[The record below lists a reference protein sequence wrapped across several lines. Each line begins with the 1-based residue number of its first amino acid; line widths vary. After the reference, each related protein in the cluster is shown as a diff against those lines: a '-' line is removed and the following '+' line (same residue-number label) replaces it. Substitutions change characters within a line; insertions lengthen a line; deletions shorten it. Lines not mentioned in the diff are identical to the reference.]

1 MIRLHNV
8 TKKFGDLMAVD
19 DVTLEVKKG
28 ETLVLLGTSGCGKTT
43 TLKLINRLEELT
55 AGNIEVAGTDI
66 RQQKPEELRRKIGY
80 VIQGAGLFPHYTV
93 QENIAVVPRL
103 LHWNKSKT
111 RQRTLEVLELLRIPY
126 QKYLSK
132 YPHELSGGQQQ
143 RVGLARA
150 LVADPP
156 VILMDEPFGALDPIT
171 RNSIRREFKDIE
183 ALRHKTT
190 VMVTHDIEEAFAL
203 GDRICLM
210 DDGKM
215 QQVGTTQELIFR
227 PANGFVTRFLGQHL
241 FQLQLQV
248 LNLHQLRPF
257 LPDASPDAT
266 SDTIALPETASV
278 LEATQA
284 LTATGAPQQRLAL
297 AANASAPAQTATVA
311 ELMAAVEQLTPTLRA

>member
-1 MIRLHNV
+1 MIRLQNV
-8 TKKFGDLMAVD
+8 NKQFGALPAVANLSL
-19 DVTLEVKKG
+19 DVKDG

-55 AGNIEVAGTDI
+55 SGTIEVAGTDI
-66 RQQKPEELRRKIGY
+66 QQQKPEELRRKIGY

-103 LHWNKSKT
+103 LHWTKEKT
-111 RQRTLEVLELLRIPY
+111 TVRTLEVLELLRLPPR
-126 QKYLSK
+126 QYLSK

-171 RNSIRREFKDIE
+171 RNSIRREFKNLE
-183 ALRHKTT
+183 ALREKTK
-190 VMVTHDIEEAFAL
+190 VLVTHDVQEAFEL

-210 DDGKM
+210 DSGRM
-215 QQVGTTQELIFR
+215 QQVGTPQELVFR
-227 PANGFVTRFLGQHL
+227 PANAFVIRFLKEHL

-248 LNLHQLRPF
+248 LHLHQLRPF
-257 LPDASPDAT
+257 LPSASPDNNT
-266 SDTIALPETASV
+266 SAINIPETANV
-278 LEATQA
+278 LEATQ
-284 LTATGAPQQRLAL
+284 LLIATGASNQNLTLEAS
-297 AANASAPAQTATVA
+297 AAAPAQSATVSD
-311 ELMAAVEQLTPTLRA
+311 LMAAVEQLTPSLRS